1 MKKIAYIIIPW
12 AISLLFRGC
21 AHDADSEMFD
31 REVPLVNLNISV
43 ALSDISQ
50 SGTRAS
56 DIYPEAPVN
65 DNEKMKT
72 LRIIVVRNNDNI
84 VEHNR
89 IYNLEV
95 ASTDYYSEPMKVIG
109 NEKKRIY
116 LFANEATEIK
126 TTGFSPKRKLVEC
139 DFEKIQPRKLFL
151 HEFILGRHPTTG
163 YGRKEPKAFTFL
175 KVF

>member
-65 DNEKMKT
+65 DNPQ
-72 LRIIVVRNNDNI
+72 IRN
-84 VEHNR
+84 
-89 IYNLEV
+89 
-95 ASTDYYSEPMKVIG
+95 
-109 NEKKRIY
+109 
-116 LFANEATEIK
+116 
-126 TTGFSPKRKLVEC
+126 
-139 DFEKIQPRKLFL
+139 
-151 HEFILGRHPTTG
+151 
-163 YGRKEPKAFTFL
+163 
-175 KVF
+175 